1 MDRFE
6 GRGRSF
12 LFLLLLLLLSFSGN
26 HRIVGGAPA
35 GRRIEGSTGLNWRSI
50 IPTISK
56 WKGRSDIFVKWGLYI
71 IGRIDWILLRM
82 KSNFYK
88 IETKFK

>member
-1 MDRFE
+1 MGVRFFFSSS
-6 GRGRSF
+6 SF
-12 LFLLLLLLLSFSGN
+12 FLSFSGN

-88 IETKFK
+88 IETKLK